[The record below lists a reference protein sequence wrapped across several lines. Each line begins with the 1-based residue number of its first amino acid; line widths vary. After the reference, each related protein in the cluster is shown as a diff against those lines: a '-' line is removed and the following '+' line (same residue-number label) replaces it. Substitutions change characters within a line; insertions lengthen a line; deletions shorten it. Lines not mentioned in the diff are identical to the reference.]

1 MPGQNGSSVETGTP
15 DVVQMWRSWLSET
28 ERQLNGFFGEVLGTE
43 QFARMSGTFVDGYA
57 VVQRSL
63 NQSMERYLNT
73 FNLPTH
79 SDITELGERMHAI
92 EERLASLEA
101 TIRSV
106 AEQAGVNPSATVTRL
121 QPRRTRKP
129 RSGDGQSAS

>member
-1 MPGQNGSSVETGTP
+1 MPANNGSSTSEGTTA
-15 DVVQMWRSWLSET
+15 DAAQLWRAWLSET

-43 QFARMSGTFVDGYA
+43 EFARLSGNFVDGYA

-79 SDITELGERMHAI
+79 SDIIELGERLNNI
-92 EERLASLEA
+92 EERISSLESA
-101 TIRSV
+101 IRNIVEASGIQTT
-106 AEQAGVNPSATVTRL
+106 AQVTPLR
-121 QPRRTRKP
+121 PRRTRRPKTE
-129 RSGDGQSAS
+129 A